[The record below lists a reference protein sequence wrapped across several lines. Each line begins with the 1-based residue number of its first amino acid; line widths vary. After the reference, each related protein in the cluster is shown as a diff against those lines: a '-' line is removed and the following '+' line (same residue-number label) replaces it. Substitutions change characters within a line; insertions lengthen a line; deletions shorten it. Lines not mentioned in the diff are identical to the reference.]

1 MHQEPEQ
8 PLADHRPASAD
19 NPRSTTA
26 LSRRGWLQAAGTL
39 AVASG
44 IAPFVWT
51 SRASAAGQLKPIK
64 LAWNA
69 SGVCLAPVAA
79 AVKEGIFRNHG
90 LEVELINF
98 GGSTDQLLEAIA
110 TKKAD
115 AGVGMALRWLKPLE
129 QGFDVKLTAA
139 THGGCMRLLTLRN
152 SGVTDLKSLKGKTV
166 AVSDMASPAKNF
178 FSILLAKRGID
189 PVRDVQWRQYPA
201 DLLGIALEKGE
212 AQAAADG
219 DPRTYLLRKERSLV
233 EVATNLSDEYA
244 NRSCCVLGI
253 RGSLL
258 REDKPAAAAL
268 THAVLQAQDWTV
280 AHPEETA
287 RHFAEFA
294 KVPQADVVAMLKS
307 HTHGHH
313 PVGAD
318 LKKELAQYTD
328 ELKLVSVIRPGTDS
342 NKFAERIY
350 ANVLG

>member
-1 MHQEPEQ
+1 MHDDTDTAAAP
-8 PLADHRPASAD
+8 PHPSPPAG
-19 NPRSTTA
+19 T
-26 LSRRGWLQAAGTL
+26 SRRGWLRAAGAL
-39 AVASG
+39 ALAG
-44 IAPFVWT
+44 GAAPFVLT
-51 SRASAAGQLKPIK
+51 SGARAASGQPKPIK

-69 SGVCLAPVAA
+69 SSVCLSPVASA
-79 AVKEGIFRNHG
+79 LKEGIFRNHG
-90 LEVELINF
+90 LDVELINF

-110 TKKAD
+110 TRKAD

-139 THGGCMRLLTLRN
+139 THGGCMRLLTTRN

-244 NRSCCVLGI
+244 KRACCVLGI
-253 RGSLL
+253 RGSLV
-258 REDKPAAAAL
+258 REDKATAAAL

-280 AHPEETA
+280 ANPEGAA

-294 KVPQADVVAMLKS
+294 KTSQADVVAMLKS

-313 PVGAD
+313 PVGGD
-318 LKKELAQYTD
+318 LKKELALYTD

-342 NKFAERIY
+342 TKFAERIY
-350 ANVLG
+350 ADVLS